1 MAISVGRGRS
11 NVRFDGPLAAA
22 GKEIERE
29 IRDLL
34 GPVLDECER
43 EAIRVLRDEVYRNW
57 PIRSTDKNPRGKSI
71 QAFETELR
79 LLPGQLIVEVI
90 IRNRLNY
97 VWYIKSTKKLSKPDA
112 VRVRSPW
119 QEHVRKPAR
128 VSLRRLRSDLPA
140 MLSRHLDGVF

>member
-43 EAIRVLRDEVYRNW
+43 EARRVLREEVYPNW
-57 PIRSTDKNPRGKSI
+57 PIRSTKKNPRGKSI
-71 QAFETELR
+71 QAWETELR
-79 LLPGQLIVEVI
+79 LLPGRLIVEVI
-90 IRNRLNY
+90 LRNRLDY
-97 VWYIKSTKKLSKPDA
+97 VWYIKSTKKGTRPNAL
-112 VRVRSPW
+112 RLRSPFVA
-119 QEHVRKPAR
+119 HVRKPAR
-128 VSLRRLRSDLPA
+128 VSLRRLRRELPA
-140 MLSRHLDGVF
+140 MLGRHLDGVF